1 MAKKNAN
8 FKKVLVLIIFTL
20 VGLWI
25 INNLNVVGN
34 IFSNLF
40 DIVFPFILG
49 GALAFLLNIPMSF
62 FERKC
67 KEIKNKKL
75 LRVLSLIFAVIVI
88 LLVIA
93 LVVILIVPELVDV
106 VKLLIDNIPY
116 YTEQLGN
123 LIANFDMDIYEI
135 STTNI
140 NPETLK
146 EQIMAYIP
154 GLLTS
159 SVSIISN
166 VVKSISH
173 FFIAI
178 IFTFYVLIDKE
189 KIQRQVTKLINAY
202 FSEKMANSLMNIG
215 SEVNRVFKK
224 FFTVQCLEATILG
237 TLCVVGMLI
246 LKIPYAVPIG
256 VLIGVTALIPV
267 VGAFVG
273 IIIGAILIA
282 SVNPVKVITFIIFVL
297 ILQQIEG
304 NLIYPRVVGG
314 SVGLPGMWVLVAVTV
329 GGSLGGIVG
338 MLIGVPIATTIYNL
352 LKIDTDKKIKM
363 KNERKADNSIRESM
377 K

>member
-1 MAKKNAN
+1 MEKKNAN

-93 LVVILIVPELVDV
+93 LVAILIVPELVDV

-256 VLIGVTALIPV
+256 VLVGVTALIPV

-338 MLIGVPIATTIYNL
+338 MLIGVPMATTIYNL